1 MTIKPYLQLIR
12 LPNLFTAAADPLAG
26 WLVDRLGPRPVAIAG
41 AVLIF
46 VAWTLNAHASS
57 LAALYLAAV
66 LGGIGVG
73 CVYGT
78 CVGNALKWFPDKRGF
93 AAGLTATGFGVGAAL
108 TVVPIANSIQ
118 ANGYR
123 QTFSTFALIL
133 GGAVLVLSM
142 FLKAPPATQKASRR
156 AGANLEGT
164 RDYTPLEVIKTG
176 PFWVMYVIFTAVSVG
191 GLMTTAQ
198 IGPIANAFGIA
209 GLPAFVGA
217 TMPLLTLTL
226 SIDNLVNGLTRP
238 LGGFISDRIG
248 RENTM
253 CVIFIGEGLALL
265 GLVTIG
271 HHPLGFLI
279 CAPAIFLFWG
289 ETYALSSALAGDTFG
304 TKNVTANAAAL
315 YTTKGLAALIVPFGS
330 YLAVTTGSWTLP
342 VSICAAIAIAVG
354 LMSKLVLSPMRRRFI
369 ARSNGQEEANASQEL
384 NTGSLLDPIFVAG
397 PAA

>member
-1 MTIKPYLQLIR
+1 
-12 LPNLFTAAADPLAG
+12 
-26 WLVDRLGPRPVAIAG
+26 
-41 AVLIF
+41 
-46 VAWTLNAHASS
+46 
-57 LAALYLAAV
+57 
-66 LGGIGVG
+66 
-73 CVYGT
+73 
-78 CVGNALKWFPDKRGF
+78 
-93 AAGLTATGFGVGAAL
+93 
-108 TVVPIANSIQ
+108 
-118 ANGYR
+118 
-123 QTFSTFALIL
+123 
-133 GGAVLVLSM
+133 M
-142 FLKAPPATQKASRR
+142 FLKAPPATQKAYRR
-156 AGANLEGT
+156 VGANLEGT
-164 RDYTPLEVIKTG
+164 RDYTPLEMIKTG
-176 PFWVMYVIFTAVSVG
+176 PFWIMYVIFTAVSVG

-279 CAPAIFLFWG
+279 SAPAIFLFWG

-330 YLAVTTGSWTLP
+330 YLAVSTGSWTLP
-342 VSICAAIAIAVG
+342 VSICAAIAIGVG

-369 ARSNGQEEANASQEL
+369 TRSNGQQEANGSQDL
-384 NTGSLLDPIFVAG
+384 NTGSLLDSISMTG